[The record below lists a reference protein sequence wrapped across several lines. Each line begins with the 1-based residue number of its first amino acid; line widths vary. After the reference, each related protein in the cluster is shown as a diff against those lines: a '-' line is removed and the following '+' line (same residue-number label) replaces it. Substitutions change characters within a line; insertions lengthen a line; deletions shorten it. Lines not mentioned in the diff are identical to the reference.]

1 MVFIIVFFTSL
12 LVVAFAIP
20 QIITIALLKHLFDEP
35 VGFRKV
41 HKQTVPNFG
50 GIAIFFGF
58 FFTVNLVSHTRMLA
72 EMNIFTSASLV
83 IFLVGL
89 KDDIVGLSPSL
100 KFVGQFLCALI
111 ITVIGDLRFSNL
123 DGILGIYQIAY
134 IPSVVLSVLFIVGIV
149 NSFNLIDGIDGLAGT
164 LTIIVTLFFSYLF
177 YTQGQPG
184 WACLSLSL
192 AGATSGFL
200 YYNITPAKI
209 FMGDSGSL
217 FIGLTA
223 SLMSLKFINL
233 NLSSITSIGTVQIT
247 APIALVGAILIIPI
261 FDTLRVFTLRIL
273 KNSSPFMADNNHLH
287 HRLLFLGLTHIQA
300 TLILAVINVVFII
313 GALSLQSMGDNQI
326 LLILILAALV
336 ANSILSVVIERHKKS
351 ISVNAKN
358 NEAIVYDL
366 AGNPTADEDTGKNIF
381 QKVSK
386 N

>member
-1 MVFIIVFFTSL
+1 MVFIIVFFISL

-20 QIITIALLKHLFDEP
+20 QIITIALIKHLFDEP
-35 VGFRKV
+35 GGSRKV
-41 HKQTVPNFG
+41 HKKTVPNFG

-58 FFTVNLVSHTRMLA
+58 FFTVNLVNHTRMLT
-72 EMNIFTSASLV
+72 EINIFTSASLI
-83 IFLVGL
+83 IFLIGL

-100 KFVGQFLCALI
+100 KFVGQFLCAFI
-111 ITVIGDLRFSNL
+111 ITVIGGLRFSNL
-123 DGILGIYQIAY
+123 DGILGIYQITY
-134 IPSVVLSVLFIVGIV
+134 IPSVALTAFFIVGIV

-223 SLMSLKFINL
+223 SLMSIKFINL
-233 NLSSITSIGTVQIT
+233 NLSSATSFGTIPIT
-247 APIALVGAILIIPI
+247 APIALVGAILVIPI

-273 KNSSPFMADNNHLH
+273 KNTSPFLADNNHLH
-287 HRLLFLGLTHIQA
+287 HRLLFLGLTHIQT
-300 TLILAVINVVFII
+300 TLILAIVNVVFII
-313 GALSLQSMGDNQI
+313 AALSIQSMGDSQI
-326 LLILILAALV
+326 LLVLILGALV
-336 ANSILSVVIERHKKS
+336 ANSILSVLIEKHKKFLS
-351 ISVNAKN
+351 ATAERNKT
-358 NEAIVYDL
+358 IVYDM
-366 AGNPTADEDTGKNIF
+366 AGNPIINNETEKNIL
-381 QKVSK
+381 KNVSK